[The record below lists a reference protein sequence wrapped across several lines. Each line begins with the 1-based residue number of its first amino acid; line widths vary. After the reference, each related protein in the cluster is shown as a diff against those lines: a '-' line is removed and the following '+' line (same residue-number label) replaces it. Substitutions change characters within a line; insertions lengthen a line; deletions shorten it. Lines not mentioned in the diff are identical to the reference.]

1 MKSFEQYL
9 CSNLTLQPCYHYND
23 KHQITKEIFTKYE
36 PISTSHVL
44 IMQKRRD
51 KKSIDIPI
59 PAFVSTHLNHCHS
72 KQKKDRK
79 ESVLSRRIAD
89 RLIITLFLLLLPY
102 SKIGYHRSSV
112 RRSNRCRFRM
122 AWLPEWACYYYLW
135 WEPVRGGLLSL
146 SLSVS
151 QLSGSSRRRCPR
163 GTDSNP

>member
-1 MKSFEQYL
+1 MLPLQRQTSNNKRNIHKVWTNFNKSCFDHAEKTRQ
-9 CSNLTLQPCYHYND
+9 
-23 KHQITKEIFTKYE
+23 KKYRH
-36 PISTSHVL
+36 SYSRV
-44 IMQKRRD
+44 
-51 KKSIDIPI
+51 
-59 PAFVSTHLNHCHS
+59 FSTHLNHCHS

-112 RRSNRCRFRM
+112 RRSTRCRFRM

-151 QLSGSSRRRCPR
+151 QLSGSSPRRCPR